1 MGEKE
6 FKQTIAKPNTRL
18 RKTMRSGFRWIMVAL
33 VAFGLGASLIAI
45 ALYIP
50 MRLKVDKANADLD
63 LANVNLTSRMEQ
75 IDVLQKDNEILKT
88 SLDSSTLHMHLLQA
102 KSGVSGASLA
112 VAADDYAGAR
122 MSLVKTSEAL
132 GNLSDL
138 LGMNQKDVLTTMK
151 LTTAQAMTDLKTD
164 LKTAQPKL
172 DQLTKNL
179 VQLENNLF
187 PIP

>member
-6 FKQTIAKPNTRL
+6 FNKTIAKPVTRL

-45 ALYIP
+45 ALYVP
-50 MRLKVDKANADLD
+50 MRLKFDKVNADLD
-63 LANVNLTSRMEQ
+63 LANVNLTSKMEQ

-88 SLDSSTLHMHLLQA
+88 SLDSSTLHTHLLKA
-102 KSGVSGASLA
+102 KSGVSGARLA

-122 MSLVKTSEAL
+122 MSLIQTSEAL
-132 GNLSDL
+132 NKLSEV
-138 LGMNQKDVLTTMK
+138 LGINQKDVLTAME
-151 LTTAQAMTDLKTD
+151 LSTAQAMTDLKID

-179 VQLENNLF
+179 LQLEINLF